1 MIAKDIINPD
11 FQIPFSRAIVHIFE
25 GKESDEDRD
34 TVYDVHVSYVEIYNE
49 EIRDLLSDTPTQ
61 KLEIKGNNGAIQGK
75 RKNQLFL
82 KSDVSELDLNL
93 SGFRFDYA
101 PRANCWKLR

>member
-1 MIAKDIINPD
+1 M
-11 FQIPFSRAIVHIFE
+11 HIFE

-49 EIRDLLSDTPTQ
+49 EIRDILSDTPTQ

-75 RKNQLFL
+75 RKSQLFL
-82 KSDVSELDLNL
+82 KSDV
-93 SGFRFDYA
+93 
-101 PRANCWKLR
+101 

>member
-1 MIAKDIINPD
+1 MLYSI
-11 FQIPFSRAIVHIFE
+11 SRAIVHIFE

-61 KLEIKGNNGAIQGK
+61 KLEIKGNNGAIQGN
-75 RKNQLFL
+75 RE
-82 KSDVSELDLNL
+82 KSAV
-93 SGFRFDYA
+93 F
-101 PRANCWKLR
+101 